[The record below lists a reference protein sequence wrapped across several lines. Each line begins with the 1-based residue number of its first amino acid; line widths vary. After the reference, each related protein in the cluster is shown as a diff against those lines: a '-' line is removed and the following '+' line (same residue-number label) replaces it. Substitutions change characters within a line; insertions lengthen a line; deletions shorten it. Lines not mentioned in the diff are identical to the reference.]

1 VNNQFYMKQMKK
13 KVHVPFP
20 ALTAGFL
27 WYADPISNFASHIIC
42 LYNYPFSTSFD
53 LL

>member
-1 VNNQFYMKQMKK
+1 MPAPSVRDKKYQHDNCVNNQFYMKQMKK

-27 WYADPISNFASHIIC
+27 
-42 LYNYPFSTSFD
+42 
-53 LL
+53 